1 MINTTLSTTGL
12 VPAPWSVLIP
22 GVLSPSGVV
31 INSSGV
37 YSITPTTSTIGVV
50 NSTIGTL
57 EYDSE
62 LDSWTLDNTPIPT
75 STPVLLPALPTGLI
89 QSRIPTMSSV
99 EFERVSSILT
109 TVQYPFLLD
118 VLNTVQVIT
127 TINKRSLLDSVL
139 HYCSTIPAGITLA
152 FTLPAPYSI
161 IVQASATG
169 AWYSTEDI
177 ITPITTNDT
186 TITVP
191 TIPGIK
197 TTTGHYLDTTTSPA
211 IMLTPTTMSTN
222 TDIWSLFNL
231 DYTLLLL
238 VHSRLLS
245 YPITSI
251 TSITS
256 IIKTLSTTCIRAL
269 VTTAEY
275 STLIPDPTPLIV
287 EHNSRINSDIVELQ
301 NAISDLRSTMLTNP
315 NS

>member
-1 MINTTLSTTGL
+1 MIISTINASITGL

-22 GVLSPSGVV
+22 RVLSPSGIV

-37 YSITPTTSTIGVV
+37 YSMTPTTATIGVV
-50 NSTIGTL
+50 NSIIGTL

-75 STPVLLPALPTGLI
+75 GTPVLLPALPAGLI

-99 EFERVSSILT
+99 EFERVSGILT

-118 VLNTVQVIT
+118 VLNSVQVIT

-139 HYCSTIPAGITLA
+139 QYCSTIPQGITLA

-161 IVQASATG
+161 IVCAAVTG
-169 AWYSTEDI
+169 VWYSTEDI

-191 TIPGIK
+191 TTTGIK

-211 IMLTPTTMSTN
+211 IMLTPTSNTN

-251 TSITS
+251 TSM
-256 IIKTLSTTCIRAL
+256 IKTLSTNCIRAV
-269 VTTAEY
+269 VTTPEY

-301 NAISDLRSTMLTNP
+301 NAISDLRSTMLINP

>member
-1 MINTTLSTTGL
+1 MMINTTLSTTITQS

-22 GVLSPSGVV
+22 GVLSTPGVV

-37 YSITPTTSTIGVV
+37 YSCTPTPTIGIL
-50 NSTIGTL
+50 SSEIGTL
-57 EYDSE
+57 SYDSE
-62 LDSWTLDNTPIPT
+62 SNSWTLNDTPIPE
-75 STPVLLPALPTGLI
+75 STPVLLPALPSGLI
-89 QSRIPTMSSV
+89 HSRIPTMTQV
-99 EFERVSSILT
+99 EFEQVSSIIT
-109 TVQYPFLLD
+109 TIKYPFLLD

-127 TINKRSLLDSVL
+127 TINKRSLLDSIL
-139 HYCSTIPAGITLA
+139 QYCSAIPTGITLA

-169 AWYSTEDI
+169 VWHTTEDVV
-177 ITPITTNDT
+177 TPITTTST

-191 TIPGIK
+191 TTPGIK
-197 TTTGHYLDTTTSPA
+197 TTTGRYLDTTTDPA

-251 TSITS
+251 TSM
-256 IIKTLSTTCIRAL
+256 IKTLSTTCIRAL
-269 VTTAEY
+269 VTTPEY

-287 EHNSRINSDIVELQ
+287 EHNSRINSDIIELQ
-301 NAISDLRSTMLTNP
+301 NAISDLRSTMLINP
-315 NS
+315 NT